1 MKKYQFLIF
10 FWGGDNNKQWK
21 SHSLNYLIMLLHL
34 LKEMLISLYMLSEHL
49 TTKLKERLI
58 YSVVSNISRGRSK
71 MNDGRSFW
79 TASSEC
85 VNMGHDVMS
94 VFLLLRGCELKV
106 DVFEIVLH
114 LWDLLIC
121 DCESQGLKPKV
132 TNTILILWREYHLKI
147 NGFLSFFF

>member
-1 MKKYQFLIF
+1 
-10 FWGGDNNKQWK
+10 
-21 SHSLNYLIMLLHL
+21 
-34 LKEMLISLYMLSEHL
+34 MLISLYMLSEHL
-49 TTKLKERLI
+49 TTKLIDLERLI

-94 VFLLLRGCELKV
+94 VFLLLRSCELKV

-114 LWDLLIC
+114 L
-121 DCESQGLKPKV
+121 
-132 TNTILILWREYHLKI
+132 
-147 NGFLSFFF
+147 